1 MYYITTD
8 TATQDHE
15 FTDGDEL
22 QSIPPTDLN
31 ALWFNTIQRELLN
44 VLYKLGI
51 SPDPTNFEQIW
62 DCLKTIGIRAI
73 YSEGDVVTSGF
84 DGSVIIFHSA
94 SSFDIGDLKTR
105 SLIVVVPM
113 WGDDSPASI
122 VIHYG
127 SQNHQIKKGFFF
139 IGMAANGSIEDLSLI
154 GIDLPRAF
162 NGNDLNLGV
171 LNASKVKASK
181 RFEMDL
187 VTFEYSD
194 DVDPETG
201 LEDWRAWQMAENWE
215 VNQTKRVYCTN
226 VATVRNVPIYYDA
239 SSSWKNVPFY
249 KNGYRE
255 FVCVGTRSVT
265 AGETTRV
272 YAILIC
278 NGGAYTE
285 SQT

>member
-1 MYYITTD
+1 MYPITTE
-8 TATQDHE
+8 TATAEHE

-31 ALWFNTIQRELLN
+31 AQWFNTVQRELLN
-44 VLYKLGI
+44 VLSKLGI
-51 SPDPTNFEQIW
+51 SPDPANFEQIW
-62 DCLKTIGIRAI
+62 DCLKTIGVRAI
-73 YSEGDVVTSGF
+73 YSESDVVTSGF

-94 SSFDIGDLKTR
+94 SSFDIGALKTR

-162 NGNDLNLGV
+162 NGNDLNVGV
-171 LNASKVKASK
+171 LNASKVKATK
-181 RFEMDL
+181 RFEAGL
-187 VTFEYSD
+187 VSFEYNTES
-194 DVDPETG
+194 VDPETG
-201 LEDWRAWQMAENWE
+201 LADWQAWQMFENWE
-215 VNQTKRVYCTN
+215 VGQVKRVYCSNAGTS
-226 VATVRNVPIYYDA
+226 TNVPIFYDET
-239 SSSWKNVPFY
+239 SSYKTVPFY

-255 FVCVGTRSVT
+255 FVCVGSRDVVS
-265 AGETTRV
+265 GEDTLT
-272 YAILIC
+272 YAVLLV
-278 NGGAYTE
+278 NGGGA
-285 SQT
+285 